1 MPDKKKAICS
11 ICQKVLAYS
20 GGTLNLCEYLSSKHS
35 LQYFSACS
43 DMPTTGSKMKRLDGF
58 VQPFKCTEA
67 RAKGI
72 TDRVSQMIVQD
83 LWLIRMV
90 ECEGFQNF

>member
-1 MPDKKKAICS
+1 M
-11 ICQKVLAYS
+11 LAYS
-20 GGTLNLCEYLSSKHS
+20 GGTLNLCEHLSSKHS
-35 LQYFSACS
+35 LQYFSAGS
-43 DMPTTGSKMKRLDGF
+43 DMTTTGSKMKRLDGF
-58 VQPFKCTEA
+58 VQPSKCTEV

-90 ECEGFQNF
+90 ECEGFQNC